1 MQVTATVTSSVPD
14 LGLRAWPRRLAHMLW
29 YGRAVRTRILFA
41 LVALSA
47 VISVLGGA
55 ATLVG
60 IRNRIEAEFVSPTAL
75 AEQYIIQ
82 TTRNFAADDKL
93 ITTLPLALAMQLRH
107 IRHLKVSVLDAAGN
121 SVALPRSS
129 DDPPPSE
136 SEVPRWFA
144 ALAGNIAEHREI
156 PLTAGARRIGTV
168 ILNSDASDE
177 LAEVWQEAQH
187 QAVVWLA
194 ANAVMIAAFYF
205 ILGRI
210 LQPLVTVS
218 RGMADLGKGNYHVQ
232 IDPPLVPEFDAIID
246 SFNGLAAALSA
257 AREENGRLYR
267 ELITV
272 QEDERR
278 QIASELHDEAGP
290 CLFGITTTAAAIE
303 ARLSRGH
310 HDEAAEISRQL
321 AEIAAIAG
329 RLTALNRQ
337 IMKRLQPIALGKV
350 TLGELIGDL
359 VADFARRYRDVRFL
373 NELTIAPR
381 SYGDVI
387 DLTIYRC
394 IQEGIVNALR
404 HGKASC
410 VSVELSEVA
419 PTSAA
424 APTALLL
431 ALRDDGQGIAAAATP
446 GFGLAVMRERVQSL
460 GGIWELSQNW
470 PCGVTITAT
479 LPLSWPRPTA
489 ANRSAS

>member
-1 MQVTATVTSSVPD
+1 MQVAASVTSSVHEI
-14 LGLRAWPRRLAHMLW
+14 GLRVWSRRLAQVLW
-29 YGRAVRTRILFA
+29 YERPVRTRILVA

-47 VISVLGGA
+47 LISVLGGA
-55 ATLVG
+55 ATLFG
-60 IRNRIEAEFVSPTAL
+60 IRNRIEAEFISPTAL

-82 TTRNFAADDKL
+82 TNRNFAADEQLLK
-93 ITTLPLALAMQLRH
+93 TLPIALAMQLRH
-107 IRHLKVSVLDAAGN
+107 IRHLKVNVLDAEGN
-121 SVALPRSS
+121 SVALQRSI
-129 DDPPPSE
+129 DEPQPSA

-144 ALAGNIAEHREI
+144 ALAGNVAEHREI

-187 QAVVWLA
+187 QGVVWLA

-218 RGMADLGKGNYHVQ
+218 RGMADLGKGNYQVQ
-232 IDPPLVPEFDAIID
+232 IDPPRGPEFDAIIG
-246 SFNGLAAALSA
+246 SFNGLASALSA
-257 AREENGRLYR
+257 ARAENGRLYR

-303 ARLSRGH
+303 ARISRGH

-321 AEIAAIAG
+321 AEIASIAG

-373 NELTIAPR
+373 NDLNIAPR
-381 SYGDVI
+381 SYGDVV

-404 HGKASC
+404 HGKARC
-410 VSVELSEVA
+410 VNVELSDVA
-419 PTSAA
+419 PSADA

-431 ALRDDGQGIAAAATP
+431 VLRDDGQGIAAAATP

-460 GGIWELSQNW
+460 GGVWELSQNW

-489 ANRSAS
+489 ANRRL